1 MPGDTHAMLSDATA
15 MDYHLTQQTQVDTL
29 KSDTLALQVIHDL
42 KLENRP
48 EFSPK
53 PLWTGLHQVPR

>member
-1 MPGDTHAMLSDATA
+1 MRSLSDATA
-15 MDYHLTQQTQVDTL
+15 MDYQLTQQTQVDTL

-53 PLWTGLHQVPR
+53 PLWKGFYQVPR